1 MGDFDWMGLI
11 YNGGPAVVG
20 VALTMFWVKISKV
33 LIALK
38 EFGDVITVIVA
49 ALEDKELTKE
59 EIAAIKKE
67 IGEALAAF
75 KGIFK

>member
-1 MGDFDWMGLI
+1 MRDFDWMGLI
-11 YNGGPAVVG
+11 YNGGPAIIGVV
-20 VALTMFWVKISKV
+20 LTMFWFRISKV

-38 EFGDVITVIVA
+38 EFSDVITVIVA

-59 EIAAIKKE
+59 EIVSIKKE